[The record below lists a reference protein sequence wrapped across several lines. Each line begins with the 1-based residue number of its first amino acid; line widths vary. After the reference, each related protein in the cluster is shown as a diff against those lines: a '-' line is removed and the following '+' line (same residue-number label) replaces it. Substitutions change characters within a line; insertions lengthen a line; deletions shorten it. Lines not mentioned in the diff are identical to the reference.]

1 MNIGIVC
8 YPTYGGSG
16 IVATELGMELALQ
29 NNNIHFISSSIP
41 ARLDVTLPNIYFHQV
56 QIKSYPL
63 FEYIP
68 YGIALSTLIVEITKN
83 YQLDLLHVHYAIPHA
98 YHAFLAKQI
107 LAEDGMKLP
116 IVTTLH
122 GTDITL
128 VGNHP
133 SYKSAVE
140 FSINKSD
147 VVTSVS
153 DDLKKVTYETF
164 NIKREIVVIPNFIDN
179 ELYKKKV
186 PCIRRNFAEDD
197 EKILIHV
204 SNLRP
209 VKRVTDVVEIFN
221 LVLKQVKSKLIIVGE
236 GPEIEKIEYLI
247 NLYQLHDKVRML
259 GKINQLHEI
268 LCISDVF
275 ILPSELESFGL
286 AALEAMASSVPV
298 VTSDAGGLSEVN
310 LNGFS
315 GFIEKVGDVQAM
327 ANRVIELLTDENKLS
342 LFKLQA
348 KEQALKF
355 DKKLIIPKYLELY
368 NQLLSYTN

>member
-68 YGIALSTLIVEITKN
+68 YGIALSTLI
-83 YQLDLLHVHYAIPHA
+83 PHA

-107 LAEDGMKLP
+107 LAEDGIKLP

-147 VVTSVS
+147 AVTSVS
-153 DDLKKVTYETF
+153 DDLKKVTYEIF
-164 NIKREIVVIPNFIDN
+164 NIKKEIVVIPNFIDN